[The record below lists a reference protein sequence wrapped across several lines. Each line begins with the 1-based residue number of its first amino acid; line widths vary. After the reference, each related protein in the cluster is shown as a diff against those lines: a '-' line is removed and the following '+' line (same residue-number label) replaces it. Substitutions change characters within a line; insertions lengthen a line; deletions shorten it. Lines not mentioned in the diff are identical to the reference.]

1 MCGGWAG
8 RARGLRETLYRSAHA
23 KGVCDVEEALS
34 ERWDVKKYFVTVMT
48 VASAGAS
55 ITVSPL
61 VSIKDHWR
69 EARFPIPI
77 W

>member
-1 MCGGWAG
+1 
-8 RARGLRETLYRSAHA
+8 
-23 KGVCDVEEALS
+23 VEEALS
-34 ERWDVKKYFVTVMT
+34 ELWDVKKYFVTVMT